1 MKMIWGPKLII
12 EKKEIDYFSGN
23 HLEVLEKKDV
33 SEEKAEKN
41 QNICLLVS
49 FDVINLQQQK
59 NTTCLKL

>member
-1 MKMIWGPKLII
+1 MK
-12 EKKEIDYFSGN
+12 KKEIDYFSGN

-59 NTTCLKL
+59 HNMFKTLIVYASILQ

>member
-23 HLEVLEKKDV
+23 PLEVLEKKDV

-59 NTTCLKL
+59 KTTCLKL